1 MCPGRIL
8 ASSDTETV
16 IQDTQNSSKCI
27 NLDAQIMVLDAQNQ
41 SIGVQ
46 WDLDILFQIW

>member
-1 MCPGRIL
+1 MYPGRVL

-27 NLDAQIMVLDAQNQ
+27 NLDAQIMVLDAQNR
-41 SIGVQ
+41 SIG
-46 WDLDILFQIW
+46 ILFQIW